1 MSERLA
7 AQKNDF
13 LKDAKL
19 KFPKWNNDAASHL
32 ITLQA
37 ANAKRPCKGLDAYLL
52 RHLAEMKDKAEQEA
66 EGSAAADKRRSPKKG
81 KSNDPK
87 LSDPLLETVDVGLA
101 ARSAADDAA
110 DTEKADETDETEK
123 EKDATEKDATEKA
136 KDATEKAK
144 DATEKAKD
152 SRGIRDEDL
161 LLKPAEGEDEEAL
174 NVEAVLESE
183 KRELRKRNEKPKDD
197 AKAKEDER
205 PHRQKAKATRMPR
218 VETESDDEKPLFKKP
233 SKSKQPAKKKRKT
246 SESPIAVDSDSEEEK
261 DKKGRFKPK
270 EVSRILTDFDIASI
284 RPLSQ
289 QMLLARDGIDVN
301 ATAPARLLNMHTILQ
316 AAEQKM
322 ESRDFKSFKA
332 ALLTS
337 YDDKNDQ

>member
-110 DTEKADETDETEK
+110 DTEKAEETEETEK

-136 KDATEKAK
+136 KDATEN
-144 DATEKAKD
+144 DVD
-152 SRGIRDEDL
+152 PSRGIRDEDL
-161 LLKPAEGEDEEAL
+161 LLKPAEGVDEEAL

-218 VETESDDEKPLFKKP
+218 VETESDDEKPLFEKP

-270 EVSRILTDFDIASI
+270 
-284 RPLSQ
+284 
-289 QMLLARDGIDVN
+289 
-301 ATAPARLLNMHTILQ
+301 
-316 AAEQKM
+316 
-322 ESRDFKSFKA
+322 
-332 ALLTS
+332 
-337 YDDKNDQ
+337 

>member
-13 LKDAKL
+13 LKDARL

-32 ITLQA
+32 ITLQS

-52 RHLAEMKDKAEQEA
+52 RHLAEMKDKAEAEA
-66 EGSAAADKRRSPKKG
+66 EGSAAADKRKEKEKSPKKG

-87 LSDPLLETVDVGLA
+87 LADPLLETVDVGLA

-110 DTEKADETDETEK
+110 DTEKAEETEETEK

-136 KDATEKAK
+136 KDATEK
-144 DATEKAKD
+144 DVD
-152 SRGIRDEDL
+152 PPRGIRDEDL

-174 NVEAVLESE
+174 NLEAVVESE
-183 KRELRKRNEKPKDD
+183 KRELRKRNETPKHD

-218 VETESDDEKPLFKKP
+218 VETESDDEKPLFEKP
-233 SKSKQPAKKKRKT
+233 SKSKKPAKKKRKT
-246 SESPIAVDSDSEEEK
+246 SESPIAVVSDSEEEK
-261 DKKGRFKPK
+261 DKKGRFKLK

-289 QMLLARDGIDVN
+289 QMMLARDGIDVN